1 MTENNLSVY
10 KLYKEKAEEILQVS
24 KVFIQIT
31 VSTYFFF
38 KAPKN
43 RR

>member
-10 KLYKEKAEEILQVS
+10 KLYKKKAKEILQVS
-24 KVFIQIT
+24 KVFIQVT
-31 VSTYFFF
+31 VSKYTFF